1 MQGVTAILEFGG
13 IQCMCCGVLKRVKW
27 CARRLKFCRK
37 GMESKEHELKKSQ
50 TASADTA
57 FKGNLAEAKKCL
69 EPNQMLERM
78 STHGR

>member
-37 GMESKEHELKKSQ
+37 GMESKEVCEVDKQQVIIFPCVCK
-50 TASADTA
+50 
-57 FKGNLAEAKKCL
+57 
-69 EPNQMLERM
+69 
-78 STHGR
+78 

>member
-1 MQGVTAILEFGG
+1 MA
-13 IQCMCCGVLKRVKW
+13 KRKSLRW
-27 CARRLKFCRK
+27 IYQ
-37 GMESKEHELKKSQ
+37 HELKKSQ